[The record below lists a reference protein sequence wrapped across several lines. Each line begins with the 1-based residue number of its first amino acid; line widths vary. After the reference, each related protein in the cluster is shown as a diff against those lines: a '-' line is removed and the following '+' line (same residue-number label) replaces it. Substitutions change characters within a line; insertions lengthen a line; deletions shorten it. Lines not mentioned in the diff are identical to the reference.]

1 MNCALHRA
9 WVSMRAE
16 LQPRLPMP
24 LNPPP
29 APARVIRKYANRRLY
44 DATASRHVT
53 LEDLRRLIAG
63 GERVQVIDDR
73 TGEDLTRAVLLQ
85 IISEQEQFGSPVL
98 TVQLLEGIIR
108 FYGNPVQDMLSRY
121 LEQGLGAVMQQQR
134 AVQEQMAKAMEGP
147 LAPLAEL
154 TRQNMEM
161 WSRMQASMLSAL
173 NPQAGKAGGSEG
185 PGAEEPGS
193 GDDFRDAPPPP
204 AADKSPKGRDGA
216 VIGKMSLAQWQAVID
231 VNLTGVFLCGRE
243 AAERMVE
250 LGHGGVIINISSIS
264 RAGNIGQ
271 SNYTAAKAG
280 VASLVVVWARE
291 LARYGIRVGGIAPGF
306 THTTILDSM
315 KPELLQKIVAPV
327 PVGRLGR
334 PEEIAHAARFIFEN
348 DFFSG
353 RIIELDGGLR
363 I

>member
-1 MNCALHRA
+1 MPPN
-9 WVSMRAE
+9 S
-16 LQPRLPMP
+16 PLPQ
-24 LNPPP
+24 
-29 APARVIRKYANRRLY
+29 ARVIRKYENGRLY
-44 DATASRHVT
+44 DAPASRHVT

-173 NPQAGKAGGSEG
+173 NPQAGEPRGTEAPGGH
-185 PGAEEPGS
+185 APGS
-193 GDDFRDAPPPP
+193 GD
-204 AADKSPKGRDGA
+204 
-216 VIGKMSLAQWQAVID
+216 
-231 VNLTGVFLCGRE
+231 
-243 AAERMVE
+243 
-250 LGHGGVIINISSIS
+250 H
-264 RAGNIGQ
+264 
-271 SNYTAAKAG
+271 
-280 VASLVVVWARE
+280 
-291 LARYGIRVGGIAPGF
+291 
-306 THTTILDSM
+306 
-315 KPELLQKIVAPV
+315 
-327 PVGRLGR
+327 
-334 PEEIAHAARFIFEN
+334 
-348 DFFSG
+348 
-353 RIIELDGGLR
+353 
-363 I
+363 

>member
-1 MNCALHRA
+1 
-9 WVSMRAE
+9 MRAE

-53 LEDLRRLIAG
+53 LEDLRRLIAA

-173 NPQAGKAGGSEG
+173 NPQAGTAGRSDT
-185 PGAEEPGS
+185 PGADEPGS
-193 GDDFRDAPPPP
+193 GDDSSEAPPPP
-204 AADKSPKGRDGA
+204 AADKSP
-216 VIGKMSLAQWQAVID
+216 
-231 VNLTGVFLCGRE
+231 
-243 AAERMVE
+243 
-250 LGHGGVIINISSIS
+250 
-264 RAGNIGQ
+264 
-271 SNYTAAKAG
+271 
-280 VASLVVVWARE
+280 
-291 LARYGIRVGGIAPGF
+291 
-306 THTTILDSM
+306 
-315 KPELLQKIVAPV
+315 
-327 PVGRLGR
+327 
-334 PEEIAHAARFIFEN
+334 
-348 DFFSG
+348 
-353 RIIELDGGLR
+353 
-363 I
+363 